1 MYNHLKRY
9 FMYYLVEPET
19 VEGKDVGLLEYMP
32 DGRAILSDHHV
43 KMLGTLEGATVVLTA
58 RDLMAMKEGLEKK
71 TACFGKEP
79 ESDPGYGSQGE
90 LSPDGKNVSGS
101 EGNEQ
106 EDAPEGSDTG
116 DVLPN
121 DSGDEENTEEKGDE
135 EQLTQ
140 D

>member
-1 MYNHLKRY
+1 
-9 FMYYLVEPET
+9 MYYLVEPET

-58 RDLMAMKEGLEKK
+58 RDLMVMKERLEKK
-71 TACFGKEP
+71 TACSGKEP
-79 ESDPGYGSQGE
+79 ESDPENGSQSAF
-90 LSPDGKNVSGS
+90 SPYGKNASGS

-106 EDAPEGSDTG
+106 EDDLEEPEGSVTG
-116 DVLPN
+116 DMLTN
-121 DSGDEENTEEKGDE
+121 NFGDEENTEEKGDK